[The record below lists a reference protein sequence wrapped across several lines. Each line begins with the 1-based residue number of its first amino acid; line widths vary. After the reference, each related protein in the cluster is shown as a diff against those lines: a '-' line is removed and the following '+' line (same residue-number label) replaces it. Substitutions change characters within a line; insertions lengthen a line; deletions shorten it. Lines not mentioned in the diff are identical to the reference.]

1 MTKLKKVILFICTGL
16 CFASIVSAA
25 DQGFRYLPDDQVVEL
40 KPQMRP
46 EPLTSTIYTLPTDYI
61 SPYLD
66 NVLLFDNMDQYETLP
81 YIVGFDR
88 DNTIASANDIAYT
101 KGINVDSDV
110 SSYSLLE
117 PGEELINPETGEKVG
132 LQVFVIGSAELQ
144 KEGNPQTVLITDAK
158 TTIDIGTRL
167 TPSVGIDLP
176 AIMDV
181 KFADNQMKGYILSIA
196 ADSEGGG
203 PYTPV
208 VVSLGKRHG
217 LKQGQVLS
225 LKEGV
230 REVKDPESFKQIELP
245 KNKFGEVLIYKV
257 ADKISL
263 GIITYATRVVVP
275 NDIVTTEQGL

>member
-1 MTKLKKVILFICTGL
+1 MVICGWV
-16 CFASIVSAA
+16 CFASITFAA

-61 SPYLD
+61 SAYLD
-66 NVLLFDNMDQYETLP
+66 NVILFDNMDQYEALP

-101 KGINVDSDV
+101 KGINADSDV

-181 KFADNQMKGYILSIA
+181 KFADNPMQGYILSIA
-196 ADSEGGG
+196 NDSDSGG
-203 PYTPV
+203 PYIPV

-230 REVKDPESFKQIELP
+230 REVKDPDSFKQIELP

-263 GIITYATRVVVP
+263 GIIMYSNRVVVP